1 MFRRKSLFT
10 VAVLVT
16 GMFCGCVDEDKHEYS
31 FEIEIPDPNVY
42 TETVKDVNV
51 KITPKTVVV
60 GGKILLDAIHEDG
73 DVVDVIIISESLA
86 YRDTISTPYRGKMS
100 MNVVGV
106 HDISFEVDGEEVKIP
121 AAITVIE

>member
-42 TETVKDVNV
+42 AETVKDVNV

-73 DVVDVIIISESLA
+73 DVVDVVIFSESLA
-86 YRDTISTPYRGKMS
+86 YRDTIATPYRGKMS

-121 AAITVIE
+121 AAISVIE

>member
-42 TETVKDVNV
+42 AETVKDVNV

-73 DVVDVIIISESLA
+73 DVVDVVIFSESLA
-86 YRDTISTPYRGKMS
+86 YRDTIATPYRGKMS